1 VQFSVT
7 RLRIRGVRL
16 PERAWSKQPFVVGDL
31 RTFRIK
37 DPLTGEYVERAVVAA
52 PGSQTPLLPELSDFR
67 LLVVAPLAMLLRG
80 IERVDTR
87 RGTID
92 YVQEWW
98 IRNPAE
104 IFDWRPSSPR

>member
-1 VQFSVT
+1 MEFSVT

-37 DPLTGEYVERAVVAA
+37 DPVTGDYVERAVIAA
-52 PGSQTPLLPELSDFR
+52 SGSQTPLLPELNDFR
-67 LLVVAPLAMLLRG
+67 LIQVAPLAMLMRG
-80 IERVDTR
+80 VERVDTS
-87 RGTID
+87 RGAID

-98 IRNPAE
+98 IRKPDQ
-104 IFDWRPSSPR
+104 IFEWRPVVR